1 MLIFL
6 AMLEDEGDSGKF
18 TELYQQYK
26 GLAFWVAK
34 QIIGDDY
41 LAEDVVQEAFTRI
54 AKNFSKI
61 SIKNDISCNKTK
73 SFIVIVVERTAID
86 FYRKRKRIQQWEVYP
101 EKWESSLFAVE
112 NPPLKEES
120 AVYCAMK
127 ELPKKYSEILF
138 LHYVNGLSSSEISG
152 VLKIKD
158 STVRTRIARGK
169 RELEKLLADWLV
181 RRREEKEASGE

>member
-18 TELYQQYK
+18 TELYQRYK

-138 LHYVNGLSSSEISG
+138 LHYVNGLSSYEIGS

>member
-18 TELYQQYK
+18 TELYQRYK

-138 LHYVNGLSSSEISG
+138 LHYVNGLSSYEISS
-152 VLKIKD
+152 VLKMKD

-181 RRREEKEASGE
+181 RQREEKEASGE

>member
-1 MLIFL
+1 M
-6 AMLEDEGDSGKF
+6 
-18 TELYQQYK
+18 
-26 GLAFWVAK
+26 
-34 QIIGDDY
+34 
-41 LAEDVVQEAFTRI
+41 
-54 AKNFSKI
+54 
-61 SIKNDISCNKTK
+61 
-73 SFIVIVVERTAID
+73 VIVVERSAID

-138 LHYVNGLSSSEISG
+138 LHYVNGLSSYEISS
-152 VLKIKD
+152 VLKMKD

-181 RRREEKEASGE
+181 RQREEKEASGE

>member
-120 AVYCAMK
+120 AVYCAIK

-138 LHYVNGLSSSEISG
+138 LHYVNGLSSSEIGS
-152 VLKIKD
+152 VLEIKD

-181 RRREEKEASGE
+181 RREEKEASGE